1 MHQRRNS
8 LCQPLVSNGACKDA
22 AAPGEP
28 TEKSDAPE
36 ADKPDAAEAATGC
49 VSAPMPLRCGCYFS
63 LACSIG
69 SMSLACGSLW
79 QIPNTTDRITLQRGL
94 FLTSLGFIYFV
105 SLTDFCNKYLLETKR
120 GQQFRNKYRLMIS
133 DVLEITNKIV
143 SAIQASFSF
152 LVGLIVC
159 KSTCSKSFV
168 YASHFLMEA
177 YGWFGTAYFM
187 YDIWSMY
194 KVHTQKIADK
204 LHLLR
209 LSNSQPFTN
218 GHARSY
224 YDKAAGGDRSIGNNN
239 GSTPGTPHEICD
251 YDGACVQIPKDGRWD
266 FLKYVLTH
274 PVMMIHHVF
283 IGTFGLLVVTYIRGG
298 GHCIY
303 SYMFM
308 MEFSTPFVSLRSI
321 LSTMGLKDSRAYI
334 LNGLV
339 MLATFFVCRVC
350 MWPYVMWRYSLA
362 IDAASMW
369 AAMCG
374 LPRGCLVSIAILF
387 LPQLY
392 WFYLM
397 VLGAL
402 KVFLPKRRKLPAAF
416 GRQLQANALTAT
428 PLATPIATINGKN

>member
-1 MHQRRNS
+1 MHHRRNGQ
-8 LCQPLVSNGACKDA
+8 CQPLVGNGDCKDDA
-22 AAPGEP
+22 TSASVSVPAPVP
-28 TEKSDAPE
+28 
-36 ADKPDAAEAATGC
+36 
-49 VSAPMPLRCGCYFS
+49 VSVPNVGPISASQQSLSTSCGCYFS

-105 SLTDFCNKYLLETKR
+105 SLTDFCNKYLLETKQGR
-120 GQQFRNKYRLMIS
+120 LFRDKYRLMVS

-209 LSNSQPFTN
+209 LTKAQPFSN
-218 GHARSY
+218 GNARSY
-224 YDKAAGGDRSIGNNN
+224 YDKAGGGHGTHRIGNNN
-239 GSTPGTPHEICD
+239 GSTPSTPHEICD
-251 YDGACVQIPKDGRWD
+251 YDGACVEIPKDGRWD
-266 FLKYVLTH
+266 FFKYMLTH
-274 PVMMIHHVF
+274 PVIMIHHIF

-321 LSTMGLKDSRAYI
+321 LSTMKLKDSRAYVI
-334 LNGLV
+334 NGLA
-339 MLATFFVCRVC
+339 MLGTFFVCRVC

-369 AAMCG
+369 AAMSG
-374 LPRGCLVSIAILF
+374 LPRGCLISIAILF

-397 VLGAL
+397 VMGAI
-402 KVFLPKRRKLPAAF
+402 KVFLPKRRKLPAET
-416 GRQLQANALTAT
+416 LKPHALAAT
-428 PLATPIATINGKN
+428 PTTAPMPTPTAIINGKK